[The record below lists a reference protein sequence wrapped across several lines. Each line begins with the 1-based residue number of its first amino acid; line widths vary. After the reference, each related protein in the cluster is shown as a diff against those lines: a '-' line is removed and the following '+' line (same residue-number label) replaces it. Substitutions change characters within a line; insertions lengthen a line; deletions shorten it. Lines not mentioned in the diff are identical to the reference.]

1 MPNARIN
8 GVRLHYEVSGSGV
21 PLVLVHEFAGDS
33 RSWDPQVKFFA
44 RRYQVVTY
52 NARGYPPSEVPTDPD
67 AYSQEIAVE
76 DLHGLVRHLALPGAH
91 FCGLSMGGYAVLH
104 FGLRYPTLARSL
116 VVAGCG
122 YGSDDQPQFRRDAE
136 DLARRMEQQG
146 MATLGADYARGP
158 TRVPFMNKDPR
169 GWNEF
174 AEALAAHSDVG
185 SARTMQGV
193 QARRPSVY
201 DLQGALGGLR
211 VPTLIVNG
219 DEDDPCLAPGL
230 FIKRHVPAAGLL
242 VLPRTGHTMNL
253 EEPDL
258 FNRAVLD
265 FITTVDAGRWLPRD
279 PATQAL
285 IARSA
290 LLPERGSS

>member
-1 MPNARIN
+1 MPEARIN
-8 GVRLHYEVSGSGV
+8 GVQLHYEVSGSGV
-21 PLVLVHEFAGDS
+21 PLVFVHEFAGDS
-33 RSWDPQVKFFA
+33 RSWNPQVKFFA
-44 RRYQVVTY
+44 RRYQVITY
-52 NARGYPPSEVPTDPD
+52 NARGYPPSDVPADPA
-67 AYSQEIAVE
+67 AYSQDLAVE
-76 DLHGLVRHLALPGAH
+76 DLRGLVRHLTLPAAH

-122 YGSDDQPQFRRDAE
+122 YGSDDQLQFRRDAE
-136 DLARRMEQQG
+136 ELARRIEQHG
-146 MATLGADYARGP
+146 MDAVGATYAKGP
-158 TRVPFMNKDPR
+158 TRVPFMTKDPR
-169 GWNEF
+169 GWREF
-174 AEALAAHSDVG
+174 ADALAAHSSVG

-201 DLQGALGGLR
+201 DLRDALARLM

-230 FIKRHVPAAGLL
+230 FLKRHIPAAGLL

-253 EEPDL
+253 EEPDM

-279 PATQAL
+279 PA
-285 IARSA
+285 IPARSA
-290 LLPERGSS
+290 LLPDRQSS

>member
-1 MPNARIN
+1 MPEARIN
-8 GVRLHYEVSGSGV
+8 GVQLHYEVSGSGV

-44 RRYQVVTY
+44 RRYQVITY
-52 NARGYPPSEVPTDPD
+52 NARGYPPSEVPAEPE

-76 DLHGLVRHLALPGAH
+76 DLRGLVRHLALPAAH

-104 FGLRYPTLARSL
+104 LGLRHPVLARSL

-136 DLARRMEQQG
+136 ELARRIEQQG
-146 MATLGADYARGP
+146 MATVGAGYARGP

-169 GWNEF
+169 GWREF
-174 AEALAAHSDVG
+174 AEALAAHSSAG

-193 QARRPSVY
+193 QGRRPSVY
-201 DLQGALGGLR
+201 DLQDALGRLT
-211 VPTLIVNG
+211 VPMLIVNG

-230 FIKRHVPAAGLL
+230 FLKRHIPAAGLL

-279 PATQAL
+279 PATP
-285 IARSA
+285 ARSA
-290 LLPERGSS
+290 LLPDRGSS

>member
-8 GVRLHYEVSGSGV
+8 GVQLHYEVSGSGV

-33 RSWDPQVKFFA
+33 RSWDPQVAFFA
-44 RRYQVVTY
+44 RRYQVITY
-52 NARGYPPSEVPTDPD
+52 NARGYLPSEVPTDPE
-67 AYSQEIAVE
+67 AYSQEIAVA
-76 DLHGLVRHLALPGAH
+76 DLHGLVRHLALPAAH

-136 DLARRMEQQG
+136 ELARRMEQQG
-146 MATLGADYARGP
+146 MATVGADYARGP
-158 TRVPFMNKDPR
+158 TRVPFMKKDPR
-169 GWNEF
+169 GWREF
-174 AEALAAHSDVG
+174 ADALAAHSSVG

-201 DLQGALGGLR
+201 DLRDMLGSLT

-230 FIKRHVPAAGLL
+230 FLKQHVPSAGLL
-242 VLPRTGHTMNL
+242 VFPRTGHTMNL
-253 EEPDL
+253 EEPEL

-265 FITTVDAGRWLPRD
+265 FITIVDAGRWPPRD

-290 LLPERGSS
+290 LLTERGSS